1 MIVEPVKEIAVRLGL
16 TVQTIYSWQK
26 EGCDLTSEES
36 IQAFA
41 LRKRIHHGQRRP
53 TIRRRP

>member
-16 TVQTIYSWQK
+16 TVQTIYQWRK
-26 EGCDLTSEES
+26 EGCDLSSEES

-41 LRKRIHHGQRRP
+41 LRKRIHRGLRRP
-53 TIRRRP
+53 SVRRKG